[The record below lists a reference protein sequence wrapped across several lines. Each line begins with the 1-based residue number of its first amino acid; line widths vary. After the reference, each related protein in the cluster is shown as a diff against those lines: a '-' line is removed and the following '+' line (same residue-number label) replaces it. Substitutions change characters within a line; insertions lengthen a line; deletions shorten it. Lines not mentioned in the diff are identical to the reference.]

1 MAENFFGIT
10 DIGKERSNNE
20 DTFIAESGKPS
31 GNIIAC
37 VIDGVGG
44 YDGGEIASGLARQAI
59 LDQLKKKDN
68 YTIGLLKDALIQANA
83 VVYKERQLSSNNNQ
97 MACVA
102 TLAIADIE
110 NNKLFFAHVGDTRLY
125 LYRDHTLVKISH
137 DHSFVGFLEDSGR
150 LTEAEAMNHAKRN
163 EINKALG
170 FSDTIEADDYI
181 ETGESPFLPGDVILL
196 CSDGLTDLVDRSA
209 MVNILNTDATIE
221 GKGAQLIEAANNA
234 GGKDNITVV
243 LVKNHKTAVTHT
255 ATKPSAAV
263 AAAGVQVKKEAIQS
277 EYKSPES
284 MQKPIAK
291 KSSAVPVLSI
301 LLILLLAAFIYLFY
315 QYYTNKGQIQPGT
328 TSGENIDYKKT
339 QRELNFID
347 SINSPFSKE
356 VFIINTPGD
365 QPISISDSI
374 FISKDSLH
382 IIGNGATLMSGGNF
396 KGAAFITSLQA
407 KYILLDSLT
416 LENFDVAILTRNN
429 SIHFKNVRFKNCKVP
444 VQYNFAYPNDSPVN
458 GHLVDTTYSILQNLP
473 LH

>member
-10 DIGKERSNNE
+10 DIGIVRTNNE
-20 DTFIAESGKPS
+20 DTFIAEKGKQS
-31 GNIIAC
+31 ESVIAC

-44 YDGGEIASGLARQAI
+44 YEGGEIASGLARQAI

-68 YTIGLLKDALIQANA
+68 YTLELLKDALIQANA

-102 TLAIADIE
+102 TLAVADIE

-150 LTEAEAMNHAKRN
+150 LTEIEAMNHAKRN

-170 FSDTIEADDYI
+170 FSDSIEADDYI

-196 CSDGLTDLVDRSA
+196 CSDGLTDLVDRAA
-209 MVNILNTDATIE
+209 MGNILNADTTIE
-221 GKGAQLIEAANNA
+221 AKGAQLIEAANNA

-263 AAAGVQVKKEAIQS
+263 AVAQVKKETIQS

-284 MQKPIAK
+284 IQRPKARRG
-291 KSSAVPVLSI
+291 SAVPVLSV
-301 LLILLLAAFIYLFY
+301 LLVILLAAFIYLFY

-328 TSGENIDYKKT
+328 ASDENTVYKKT
-339 QRELNFID
+339 ERELNFID
-347 SINSPFSKE
+347 SINSPFRNE

-374 FISKDSLH
+374 FITKDSLH
-382 IIGNGATLMSGGNF
+382 IMGNGATLVSGGNF

-416 LENFDVAILTRNN
+416 LQNFEVAILTRNN
-429 SIHFKNVRFKNCKVP
+429 SIHFKNVRFKNCRVP
-444 VQYNFAYPNDSPVN
+444 VQYNLTYPDDSPVN
-458 GHLVDTTYSILQNLP
+458 GHLIDTPYSIIQNLP
-473 LH
+473 VH